1 MNYVWATATHQGR
14 IRERNED
21 SVYPE
26 TSGSGDGPII
36 VAVADGMGGHIAG
49 NIASSV
55 ALAAA
60 TAAAPDDP
68 VSTEERVQAGNEA
81 ILQRVE
87 TEPELSG
94 MGTTMT
100 LGRFLPDGRLELS
113 HVGDSRCYLLRGG
126 ELRQLT
132 TDHTVVAELVALG
145 HLKAEDVATHPQRH
159 FVTRTLGLGP
169 VTVEDIVLDLDV
181 GDRLLFCSDGLTTM
195 IDDDAVRD
203 ILTAGDDPE
212 ATAWH
217 LVEAANTA
225 GGVDNITVAIV
236 DVRS

>member
-14 IRERNED
+14 IRDRNED

-36 VAVADGMGGHIAG
+36 VAVADGMGGHVAG

-60 TAAAPDDP
+60 TEAGPDADI
-68 VSTEERVQAGNEA
+68 STTQRVLAGNEA
-81 ILQRVE
+81 ILARVE
-87 TEPELSG
+87 DEPDLAG

-100 LGRFLPDGRLELS
+100 LGRILDTATLELS
-113 HVGDSRCYLLRGG
+113 HVGDSRCYLLRGD

-145 HLKAEDVATHPQRH
+145 HLKAEDAATHPQRH
-159 FVTRTLGLGP
+159 LVTRTLGLGP
-169 VTVEDIVLDLDV
+169 VVVDDITMDLEE

-195 IDDDAVRD
+195 VGDDDIQRLLA
-203 ILTAGDDPE
+203 AGDDAE

-217 LVEAANTA
+217 LIEAANTA

-236 DVRS
+236 DARS

>member
-26 TSGSGDGPII
+26 TSGSGEGPIV
-36 VAVADGMGGHIAG
+36 VAVADGMGGHVAG

-60 TAAAPDDP
+60 TSVPDDAAID
-68 VSTEERVQAGNEA
+68 TAERVLAGNEA
-81 ILQRVE
+81 ITKRIKEQ
-87 TEPELSG
+87 PELAG

-100 LGRFLPDGRLELS
+100 LGRFRSDGVLEMA
-113 HVGDSRCYLLRGG
+113 HVGDSRCYLLRGD
-126 ELRQLT
+126 ELRQLS

-145 HLKAEDVATHPQRH
+145 HLEPENAATHPQRH

-169 VTVEDIVLDLDV
+169 VAVDELELELED
-181 GDRLLFCSDGLTTM
+181 GDRILFCSDDLTTM
-195 IDDDAVRD
+195 VDDKAVKH
-203 ILTAGDDPE
+203 LLMAGDDAE

-217 LVEAANTA
+217 LVEAANSA
-225 GGVDNITVAIV
+225 GGVDNITVAVV
-236 DVRS
+236 DARS

>member
-1 MNYVWATATHQGR
+1 MNYVWATGTHQGR

-36 VAVADGMGGHIAG
+36 VAVADGMGGHVAG

-60 TAAAPDDP
+60 IQAPSDADM
-68 VSTEERVQAGNEA
+68 TTTERVLAGNNA
-81 ILQRVE
+81 ILKRIGE
-87 TEPELSG
+87 EPNLAG

-100 LGRFLPDGRLELS
+100 LGRFLDNGTLELS
-113 HVGDSRCYLLRGG
+113 HVGDSRCYLLRDG
-126 ELRQLT
+126 ELRQLS

-145 HLKAEDVATHPQRH
+145 HLDPKDAATHPQRH
-159 FVTRTLGLGP
+159 LVTRTLGLGP
-169 VTVEDIVLDLDV
+169 VDVEDIDLELED

-195 IDDDAVRD
+195 LDDGTIRDLMATGSDAEV
-203 ILTAGDDPE
+203 TV
-212 ATAWH
+212 WH
-217 LVEAANTA
+217 LIEAANSA
-225 GGVDNITVAIV
+225 GGIDNITVAIV